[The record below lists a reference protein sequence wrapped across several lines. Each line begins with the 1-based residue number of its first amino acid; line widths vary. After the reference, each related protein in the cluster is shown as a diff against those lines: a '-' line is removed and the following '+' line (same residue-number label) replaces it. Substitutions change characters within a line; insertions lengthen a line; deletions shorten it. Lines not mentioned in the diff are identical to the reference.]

1 MRNYEIEAYI
11 RPDGR
16 VGVRNHVVVLP
27 TVICSLFT
35 ARRIASVFPQAVCI
49 ENQHGC
55 CQIGPDLELTT
66 KVLVNTAKNPNVAAV
81 LVVALGCESVP
92 YSRVV
97 KEIEETGKPVDLV
110 VIRDEGEIKSIEKGI
125 RILRDF
131 VEYADSLKREK
142 TDVSELTVGIECG
155 GSDWTSAIAANPA
168 VGYVADKL
176 VDLGATVIFAET
188 TELIGAEHIL
198 AKRAVDEKV
207 AEKLLSVVKAVEE
220 KARSIGVD
228 IRGGQPTR
236 GNIEGGITTIEEKSL
251 GAIYKAGTRPVKGV
265 LDYAEAPGEK
275 GLYFMHTPGQDIESI
290 TGIVAGGA
298 QLILFTTGLGTP
310 TGNPIAPVI
319 KVTGN
324 PWTYEK
330 MRENIDINA
339 GSIVLGE
346 KTISDVGEE
355 IFDKLVRVANG
366 EPTRAEIL
374 GHREFG
380 IYKLYSTF

>member
-1 MRNYEIEAYI
+1 MRNYEIKAYI
-11 RPDGR
+11 RPDGK

-27 TVICSLFT
+27 TVICSLYT
-35 ARRIASVFPQAVCI
+35 ARKIANMFHQAICI

-66 KVLVNTAKNPNVAAV
+66 KVLINTAKNPNVVAV

-92 YSRVV
+92 YSKVV
-97 KEIEETGKPVDLV
+97 KEIEKTGKPVDLV
-110 VIRDEGEIKSIEKGI
+110 VIREEGEIKAIEKGI

-131 VEYADSLKREK
+131 IEYADSLKREK
-142 TDVSELTVGIECG
+142 TDISELTVGIECG

-176 VDLGATVIFAET
+176 IDLGATVIFSET
-188 TELIGAEHIL
+188 SELIGAEHIL
-198 AKRAVDEKV
+198 AKRAVSKEV
-207 AEKLLSVVKAVEE
+207 ADKLLNVVKGVEE
-220 KARSIGVD
+220 KAKSIGVD

-251 GAIYKAGTRPVKGV
+251 GAIYKAGTRPLKGV
-265 LDYAEAPGEK
+265 LDYAEAPEDK
-275 GLYFMHTPGQDIESI
+275 GLYFMHTPGQDIESV
-290 TGIVAGGA
+290 TGMVAGGA

-330 MRENIDINA
+330 MKENIDINA

-346 KTISDVGEE
+346 KTISEVGEE
-355 IFDKLVRVANG
+355 IFEKLVRVVNG
-366 EPTRAEIL
+366 ELTKAEIL

>member
-1 MRNYEIEAYI
+1 MKSFELKAYV
-11 RPDGR
+11 RPNGK
-16 VGVRNHVVVLP
+16 VGVRNHVIVLP
-27 TVICSLFT
+27 TVVCSLFT
-35 ARRIASVFPQAVCI
+35 ARKIVNMFPQAVCI

-66 KVLVNTAKNPNVAAV
+66 KVLINTAKNPNVAAV

-92 YSRVV
+92 YNRVV
-97 KEIEETGKPVDLV
+97 KEIEKTGKPVDLV
-110 VIRDEGEIKSIEKGI
+110 VIREEGEIKAIEKGT
-125 RILRDF
+125 RILRNLI
-131 VEYADSLKREK
+131 EYANSLKREK
-142 TDVSELTVGIECG
+142 RDISELTVGIECG
-155 GSDWTSAIAANPA
+155 GSDWTSAIVANPV

-176 VDLGATVIFAET
+176 IDLGATVIFSET

-198 AKRAVDEKV
+198 AKRAVNTEV
-207 AEKLLSVVKAVEE
+207 AEKLLKVVREVEE
-220 KARSIGVD
+220 KAKNIGVD

-251 GAIYKAGTRPVKGV
+251 GAIYKAGTKPLKGV
-265 LDYAEAPGEK
+265 LDYAEIPRGK
-275 GLYFMHTPGQDIESI
+275 GLYFMHTPGQDIESV
-290 TGIVAGGA
+290 TGMVAGGA

-339 GSIVLGE
+339 GSIILGE
-346 KTISDVGEE
+346 KTINEVGEE
-355 IFDKLVRVANG
+355 VFKKLVRVANG
-366 EPTRAEIL
+366 EFTKSEIL

>member
-1 MRNYEIEAYI
+1 MRIEIKGYV
-11 RPDGR
+11 RPDGK
-16 VGVRNHVVVLP
+16 VGVRNHVLILP

-35 ARRIASVFPQAVCI
+35 ARKIASMFPQVVCI

-55 CQIGPDLELTT
+55 CQIGPDLDLTT
-66 KVLVNTAKNPNVAAV
+66 KVLINTAKNPNVAAV

-92 YSRVV
+92 YEKVV
-97 KEIEETGKPVDLV
+97 KEIEATGKPVELV
-110 VIRDEGEIKSIEKGI
+110 VIQEEGEIKTIEKGI
-125 RILRDF
+125 RIVREF
-131 VEYADSLKREK
+131 VEYANSLKRK
-142 TDVSELTVGIECG
+142 SVDISSLIVGIECG

-168 VGYVADKL
+168 VGYVANKL
-176 VDLGATVIFAET
+176 IDLGATVIFAET

-198 AKRAVDEKV
+198 AKRAVNEEV
-207 AEKLLSVVKAVEE
+207 AKKLLETVKRVEE
-220 KARSIGVD
+220 KAKSIGVD

-251 GAIYKAGTRPVKGV
+251 GAIYKAGTKPLKGV
-265 LDYAEAPGEK
+265 LDYADSPKER
-275 GLYFMHTPGQDIESI
+275 GLYFMDTPGQDIESVV
-290 TGIVAGGA
+290 GMVAGGA
-298 QLILFTTGLGTP
+298 QIILFTTGLGTP

-330 MRENIDINA
+330 MKENIDINA
-339 GSIVLGE
+339 GTIILGE
-346 KTISDVGEE
+346 KTIEEVGEE
-355 IFDKLVRVANG
+355 IFNKLIRVANG
-366 EPTRAEIL
+366 ELTKAEIL